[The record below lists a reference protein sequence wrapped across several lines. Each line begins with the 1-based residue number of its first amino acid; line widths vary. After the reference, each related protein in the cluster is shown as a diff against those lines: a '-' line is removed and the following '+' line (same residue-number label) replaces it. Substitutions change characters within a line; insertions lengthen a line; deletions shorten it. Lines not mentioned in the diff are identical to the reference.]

1 MIWLLLVCALGLGA
15 FVALGIEDSRYHRA
29 LRAPDQS

>member
-1 MIWLLLVCALGLGA
+1 MTGLLILLLVGLAA
-15 FVALGIEDSRYHRA
+15 FIALGIEDSRHHRA